1 MCLLFFLLS
10 SSRDGM
16 LTDNKYSKPVVVLA
30 ATNRP
35 FDVDT
40 AVLRRLPREFEIGL
54 PDYNSRMD
62 ILKLLLK
69 KQPMTEE
76 ARDFL
81 PQIAKYTVGYSGS
94 DLKELC
100 RAAAMEPV
108 RELSA
113 KYSRRHVMGG
123 CSEEDDETFSTTA
136 ANPSASNS
144 TSTNDAHT
152 DGPVIINK
160 DNETSLLDRGIPTI
174 MRHVQSQPPELDS
187 TEIRPVNQKDFLLAL
202 KKVKRTG
209 EAAQAYYRGNS
220 GDDGNSSTSGDFTD
234 LFRFLETALRS
245 KGGMTS
251 SKADKSEDYFDATN
265 DDNIPD
271 IDQNK

>member
-1 MCLLFFLLS
+1 
-10 SSRDGM
+10 M
-16 LTDNKYSKPVVVLA
+16 LTDNKYSKPVIVLA

-54 PDYNSRMD
+54 PDYNSRLD
-62 ILKLLLK
+62 ILNLLLK
-69 KQPMTEE
+69 KQSMTEE

-81 PQIAKYTVGYSGS
+81 PKIAKYTVGYSGS

-113 KYSRRHVMGG
+113 KYSRRHVMAG
-123 CSEEDDETFSTTA
+123 CAEDDDESSSTFADSSTLNRT
-136 ANPSASNS
+136 S
-144 TSTNDAHT
+144 STNDT
-152 DGPVIINK
+152 PTEPVITSK
-160 DNETSLLDRGIPTI
+160 DKETLLLKRCIPASTI
-174 MRHVQSQPPELDS
+174 HVPSQSPELDS
-187 TEIRPVNQKDFLLAL
+187 TEIRPVNEKDFLLAL

-220 GDDGNSSTSGDFTD
+220 GGDSNTATSGDFTD

-251 SKADKSEDYFDATN
+251 SRADTSEDYFDSAN
-265 DDNIPD
+265 DDDIPD
-271 IDQNK
+271 INHA